1 MKEIV
6 LALGGGGTKGGAHIG
21 VLRVLEREG
30 FTIRAVSGTSA
41 GAICAS
47 LYAFGYSPDEIQRLI
62 TTSSHAAMYARQAND
77 GPSWM
82 GLGGI
87 HTLLQDALR
96 DSRFEDLRLPCA
108 VTAVDLNTAER
119 LVIGRGSVLDAVMA
133 SIAVPGVF
141 PPRNLDGRVLVDGGV
156 MDPVP
161 VGVARSLAPG
171 LPVVAVVLS
180 PPIDQWTG
188 IHQTP
193 NLLGSLPF
201 LQKYISQF
209 RFSQALNIFMRA
221 VDIGGALLTELLLEV
236 EKPDVLIR
244 PAVQQIGLM
253 DQVNLADVAL
263 LGERATEHVLHQLNQ
278 AVGWQA
284 RLRRTLRPR
293 KTPDIHLPYAADFL
307 DRG

>member
-30 FTIRAVSGTSA
+30 FTIRGVSGTSA

-47 LYAFGYSPDEIQRLI
+47 LYAFGYSPDEIQRLM
-62 TTSSHAAMYARQAND
+62 TSANLASMYARQPND
-77 GPSWM
+77 GPSWL

-87 HTLLQDALR
+87 HNLLQEALR
-96 DSRFEDLRLPCA
+96 DSCFEDLRMPCA

-119 LVIGRGSVLDAVMA
+119 LVIGRGRVLEAVMA
-133 SIAVPGVF
+133 SIAVPGIF
-141 PPRNLDGRVLVDGGV
+141 PARNLDGRVLIDGGV

-161 VGVARSLAPG
+161 VGVARSLVPG

-180 PPIDQWTG
+180 PPIDQWAG
-188 IHQTP
+188 VSQP
-193 NLLGSLPF
+193 PSLLGSLPV

-209 RFSQALNIFMRA
+209 RFSQALNIFMRS

-244 PAVQQIGLM
+244 PAVQNIGLL
-253 DQVNLADVAL
+253 DQVNLAEVAL
-263 LGERATEHVLHQLNQ
+263 LGERAAEHSLPLLNQ
-278 AVGWQA
+278 AVGWPA
-284 RLRRTLRPR
+284 RLRRALRPR
-293 KTPDIHLPYAADFL
+293 KAPDIHLPYTADFL
-307 DRG
+307 D

>member
-30 FTIRAVSGTSA
+30 FKVRAVSGTSA

-47 LYAFGYSPDEIQRLI
+47 LYAFGYRPEEIQRLMSMASKASMFI
-62 TTSSHAAMYARQAND
+62 RHPSD
-77 GPSWM
+77 KPSWS
-82 GLGGI
+82 GLRGI
-87 HTLLQDALR
+87 HALLQEALG

-119 LVIGRGSVLDAVMA
+119 LVLGRGRVLDAVMA

-141 PPRNLDGRVLVDGGV
+141 PPCDLDGRILVDGGV

-161 VGVARSLAPG
+161 VGVARSLAPD

-180 PPIDQWTG
+180 PPIDQWAG
-188 IHQTP
+188 VSQPP

-201 LQKYISQF
+201 LKKYVSQF
-209 RFSQALNIFMRA
+209 RFSQALNIFMRS
-221 VDIGGALLTELLLEV
+221 VDIGGALLTELLLEI

-244 PAVQQIGLM
+244 PAVQQIGLL
-253 DQVNLADVAL
+253 DQVDIAEVAH
-263 LGERATEHVLHQLNQ
+263 LGVRAAEHALPELNR
-278 AVGWQA
+278 AAGWQA
-284 RLRRTLRPR
+284 RLSRRLRPR
-293 KTPDIHLPYAADFL
+293 KTPNIHLPYSADFL
-307 DRG
+307 E